1 MLAVVCVAEV
11 ASAKLVAAPGEQ
23 ITSFEAD
30 ILVNRDATLIVREDF
45 VVHSEASSFMYC
57 FIRNLPIDDKAR
69 WDERYAGKWT
79 ADNGIRVKILE
90 LTENGAPVSYQ
101 EGGGFGYPQLRIG
114 PLNVPLARGDHRYII
129 RYTVDGAVGFGPA
142 RDTLYW
148 NAIGH
153 YWSLPV
159 DTARVTVRLPA
170 GIAVYDVSSEPR
182 VGGRGVSNNRGAPT
196 AIAETSEGHL
206 PP

>member
-45 VVHSEASSFMYC
+45 VVHSEASYFMYC

-114 PLNVPLARGDHRYII
+114 PLNVRSRVAITII
-129 RYTVDGAVGFGPA
+129 R
-142 RDTLYW
+142 
-148 NAIGH
+148 
-153 YWSLPV
+153 
-159 DTARVTVRLPA
+159 
-170 GIAVYDVSSEPR
+170 
-182 VGGRGVSNNRGAPT
+182 
-196 AIAETSEGHL
+196 
-206 PP
+206 

>member
-45 VVHSEASSFMYC
+45 VVHSEASYFMYC

-114 PLNVPLARGDHRYII
+114 PLNVRSRVAITII
-129 RYTVDGAVGFGPA
+129 RYTVDGAVGFGSA
-142 RDTLYW
+142 HDTLVLERDRPLLESACW
-148 NAIGH
+148 HGPRDGAFTCRNRG
-153 YWSLPV
+153 LRREQR
-159 DTARVTVRLPA
+159 TAR
-170 GIAVYDVSSEPR
+170 
-182 VGGRGVSNNRGAPT
+182 GRARSFQQ
-196 AIAETSEGHL
+196 
-206 PP
+206 